1 MRSIS
6 FRSWRHAPLQAIA
19 AAALLTACGGGSAAP
34 AASSAS
40 SASAAVA
47 TSPSAAA
54 AKPASAAPASAAAAA
69 GSGSPAASGAPAA
82 VKPVSQENWD
92 DVVAA
97 AKKEGHVIVW
107 GAAGPA
113 AKAVEKDAF
122 EKAYP
127 GIQVDLFQANT
138 TSDRDTRYV
147 QELKAGVAK
156 VDVLIGGTGGIK
168 ATVMPVN
175 GLRDMNPFLR
185 PETLDPKVWLGN
197 APLWVDATDKKYML
211 MSDAAIQVSVVLNP
225 GVNESEVQ
233 TWNDLTNPKWKGK
246 IVMMDPR
253 ESGAGF
259 GAALFFHGTPELGD
273 NFTKNFYPNVVFSS
287 DERQN
292 VEWVDSGKMLAS
304 VSVQPVQVESL
315 LKVSGKIKPIHA
327 LKTGDKY
334 KWFSAGSNGIL
345 MVPNINLPNPNAT
358 KVYLNWFYS
367 KEGQQAMVLQQKV
380 PSRRLDVDMGS
391 MPPYATP
398 RSEVEYININDDKYS
413 AADVTKA
420 MRDDVTK
427 WARAA

>member
-1 MRSIS
+1 MRSYS
-6 FRSWRHAPLQAIA
+6 FASWRHAPAIA
-19 AAALLTACGGGSAAP
+19 LASIFLAACGGTAAP
-34 AASSAS
+34 AATSSGAS
-40 SASAAVA
+40 SA
-47 TSPSAAA
+47 AAA
-54 AKPASAAPASAAAAA
+54 AKPASAPPATSA
-69 GSGSPAASGAPAA
+69 GPAA
-82 VKPVSQENWD
+82 VKPVAQENWD

-97 AKKEGHVIVW
+97 AKKEGHVVVW

-127 GIQVDLFQANT
+127 DIQVDLFQANT
-138 TSDRDTRYV
+138 TSDRDARYV
-147 QELKAGVAK
+147 QEFKAGVAK
-156 VDVLIGGTGGIK
+156 VDVLIGGTGGVK
-168 ATVMPVN
+168 ATIMPIN

-197 APLWVDATDKKYML
+197 APLWVDAADKKYML
-211 MSDAAIQVSVVLNP
+211 MSDAAVQVSVILNP

-273 NFTKNFYPNVVFSS
+273 NFTKNFYPSVVFSS

-315 LKVSGKIKPIHA
+315 LKVGGKIKPIHA
-327 LKTGDKY
+327 LKTGDKS
-334 KWFSAGSNGIL
+334 KWFSSGSNGIL
-345 MVPNINLPNPNAT
+345 MLPNINLPNPNAT

-380 PSRRLDVDMGS
+380 PSRRLDVDMS
-391 MPPYATP
+391 TMPNYATP
-398 RSEVEYININDDKYS
+398 RSDVEYININDDKYS